1 MNLEV
6 PSPNIRFNLSSTL
19 TNLNGDVELLQT
31 IACIFHE
38 DIPAILL
45 ALQDASARDDHHK
58 VMHFAH
64 TIKGMASNFHAEPL
78 TTLARKLELY
88 ADFLSVS
95 ERQELVFRIA
105 CVGDLTIA
113 ELKKEMNR

>member
-6 PSPNIRFNLSSTL
+6 STPNVRFNLSTTL

-31 IACIFHE
+31 IACIFNE

-45 ALQDASARDDHHK
+45 ALQDASARDDHNQ

-78 TTLARKLELY
+78 TTLARKLESNR
-88 ADFLSVS
+88 DFLSVS

-105 CVGDLTIA
+105 SVGELTIA
-113 ELKKEMNR
+113 ELKKEMDK

>member
-6 PSPNIRFNLSSTL
+6 STSNVRFNLSTTL

-31 IACIFHE
+31 IARIFNE

-45 ALQDASARDDHHK
+45 SLQNASARDDHNQ

-78 TTLARKLELY
+78 TTLARKLESNR
-88 ADFLSVS
+88 DSLSVS
-95 ERQELVFRIA
+95 ERRELVFRIA
-105 CVGDLTIA
+105 SVGELTIA
-113 ELKKEMNR
+113 ELKKEMNQ